1 VLRPA
6 REPAAAKTAQRV
18 QSALGQ
24 HHCGHNRRGRA
35 KQHPHRLAPPGT
47 KQSLWV
53 ERWVLRRSLPV
64 ERWARKRARC
74 EAAVQTPATRCAT
87 AKEGVR
93 CQVLVMPQRHC
104 RLNQGPTLVWAHVQ
118 AELPQKL
125 TAGFFS

>member
-1 VLRPA
+1 MLQPA
-6 REPAAAKTAQRV
+6 REPALAKTAQRV
-18 QSALGQ
+18 QSALRQ
-24 HHCGHNRRGRA
+24 HRCGHNRRERA
-35 KQHPHRLAPPGT
+35 KQHPHRLATPGM

-64 ERWARKRARC
+64 VRWARKRARC
-74 EAAVQTPATRCAT
+74 EAAVQTPATRCAI

-104 RLNQGPTLVWAHVQ
+104 RLNQRPTLVWAHVQ
-118 AELPQKL
+118 AKLPQKL